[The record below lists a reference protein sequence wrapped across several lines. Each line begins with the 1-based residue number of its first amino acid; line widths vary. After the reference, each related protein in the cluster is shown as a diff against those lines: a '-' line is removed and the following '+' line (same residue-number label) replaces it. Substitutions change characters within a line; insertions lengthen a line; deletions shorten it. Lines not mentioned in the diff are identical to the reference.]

1 MSVPEIHVI
10 ILNYNGK
17 KYLRPCVASVL
28 DQRGVNVR
36 VLVVDNASTDGSLA
50 ELPKD
55 QRLEILQ
62 NNDNLYFAKGNNRG
76 VHHVLQHAPQY
87 VFILNND
94 TQLAPD
100 CLQRLA
106 AFMDETPEAAGCQ
119 PALLFMAAP
128 ERVNSLGCR
137 CSLSGKSWDA
147 GMGEPYDPERP
158 PHDVLGIT
166 GGAMLL
172 RPEYLRRTGGFCPW
186 FTMYSEDVDLSLQ
199 IRAMGA
205 TLWCVPQATVL
216 HAFGG
221 TALGS
226 MPLRR
231 LFYCE
236 RNSFYVVL
244 RNYPLA
250 KVAKSYLFCTP
261 FRLLVAGNAIRQG
274 RWRYALAVL
283 AGTAVGLAALPWLL
297 VRRLLAQEKKDYSFW
312 RQMDEGRLVPPR
324 PPEDVV

>member
-1 MSVPEIHVI
+1 MSVAEIHVI

-17 KYLRPCVASVL
+17 KYLRPCVESVL
-28 DQRGVNVR
+28 AQRGVRVR
-36 VLVVDNASTDGSLA
+36 ALVVDNASTDGSLQ
-50 ELPKD
+50 ELPED
-55 QRLEILQ
+55 SRLEVLQ
-62 NNDNLYFAKGNNRG
+62 NEENLYFAVGNNRG
-76 VHHVLQHAPQY
+76 IGHVLQQDPQY

-100 CLQRLA
+100 CLQQLA
-106 AFMDETPEAAGCQ
+106 AFMEKTPEAAGCQ

-128 ERVNSLGCR
+128 QRVNSLGCR

-147 GMGEPYDPERP
+147 GMGEPYDPGRE

-186 FTMYSEDVDLSLQ
+186 FAMYSEDVDLSLQ

-205 TLWCVPQATVL
+205 SLWCVPQARVL

-221 TALGS
+221 TALES

-244 RNYPLA
+244 RNFPLA
-250 KVAKSYLFCTP
+250 KLVKSYLLCTP
-261 FRLLVAGNAIRQG
+261 LRLLVAGNAIRQG
-274 RWRYALAVL
+274 RGRYALAVL

-297 VRRLLAQEKKDYSFW
+297 GRRLLSREKKDYSFW
-312 RQMDEGRLVPPR
+312 RQIDEGRLVPPR
-324 PPEDVV
+324 PPEDVA